1 MRKTIF
7 LMFQYGWILKLG
19 LITTATVFS
28 TKNGIQMVLKMLV
41 ISYQMTVTDY
51 PKTCVSKF
59 NISRICVIHYK
70 SIIPAFFKMYVTE

>member
-28 TKNGIQMVLKMLV
+28 TKNGVKNVGDFLSNDGYWL
-41 ISYQMTVTDY
+41 
-51 PKTCVSKF
+51 SK
-59 NISRICVIHYK
+59 NMC
-70 SIIPAFFKMYVTE
+70 